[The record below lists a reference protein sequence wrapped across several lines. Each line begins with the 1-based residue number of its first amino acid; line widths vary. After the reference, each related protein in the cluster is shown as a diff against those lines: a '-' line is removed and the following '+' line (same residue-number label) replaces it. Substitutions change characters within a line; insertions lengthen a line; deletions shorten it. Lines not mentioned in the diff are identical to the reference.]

1 MRTVEEDSA
10 LQAFMKDDP
19 TPATDNPAPG
29 LRRHARL
36 PARSSGLR
44 AVLLLAASFVVV
56 SLLYAVWITPAAEA
70 TDLRNRMEAAQQADE
85 AFVPERNIPTI
96 LRNFEQQVCLSLFV
110 WALALMAG
118 KFAEL
123 RRERF
128 DLRWPFEDMEAGE
141 RILPGT
147 ALETAKRCE
156 AAAEEAGAG
165 AALAARAVSRALHR
179 FHSTASVQETSQAV
193 QELADSESNRLDSE
207 MAIIRYTAWA
217 IPSIGFI
224 GTVRGIGEA
233 LMRADQ
239 AIQGDVSGVTSA
251 LGLAFNSTFV
261 ALLLSIFLMLGV
273 YTLQRQQEAH
283 VQSVENFCRDKL
295 IENMKAPAA

>member
-1 MRTVEEDSA
+1 
-10 LQAFMKDDP
+10 MKHDP
-19 TPATDNPAPG
+19 NPGPDAPEPG
-29 LRRHARL
+29 LRRTPRL
-36 PARSSGLR
+36 PGRSAGLH
-44 AVLLLAASFVVV
+44 AILLLAASFAVVA
-56 SLLYAVWITPAAEA
+56 LLYAVWITPAAEA
-70 TDLRNRMEAAQQADE
+70 TDLRNRIEAAQQADE

-118 KFAEL
+118 KFTEL
-123 RRERF
+123 RRERA
-128 DLRWPFEDMEAGE
+128 DLRWPFEELEAGE

-147 ALETAKRCE
+147 APELAKRCE
-156 AAAEEAGAG
+156 AAAEAAGAG
-165 AALAARAVSRALHR
+165 ATLVTKAVSRALQR
-179 FHSTASVQETSQAV
+179 FHSTASVQETSQSV
-193 QELADSESNRLDSE
+193 QELADAESNRLDSE

-239 AIQGDVSGVTSA
+239 AIQGDVSGVTTA

-283 VQSVENFCRDKL
+283 VQSVETFCRDKL